1 VCRVKLF
8 YVMLPK
14 RGGHLR
20 GKESECV
27 GSHRSP
33 PASGMA
39 TYYDL
44 SSDTSDEEAITEL
57 EGVDVS
63 ALPALAAIEAA
74 SGQMAVAHAPVPVED
89 AGVAMEAEVA
99 PAVEVKTE
107 AAVCALSRG

>member
-1 VCRVKLF
+1 
-8 YVMLPK
+8 MLCYQKGEGIYEEK
-14 RGGHLR
+14 RASASAR
-20 GKESECV
+20 TA
-27 GSHRSP
+27 P